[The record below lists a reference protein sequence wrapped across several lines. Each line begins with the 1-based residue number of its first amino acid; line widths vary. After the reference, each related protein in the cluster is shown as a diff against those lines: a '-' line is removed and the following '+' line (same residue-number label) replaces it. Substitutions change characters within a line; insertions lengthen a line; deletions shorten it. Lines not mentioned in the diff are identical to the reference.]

1 MKTAIS
7 VPDDVFKLAEEFAH
21 QKKMSRSK
29 LFSIAVKEYVA
40 QYRREDVTA
49 RLNSV
54 YDKIDSSIDS
64 AALRIQ
70 GASIPKEKW

>member
-29 LFSIAVKEYVA
+29 LFSTAVREYVA
-40 QYRREDVTA
+40 QYQRADVTA

-54 YDKIDSSIDS
+54 YGKIDSSIDP

-70 GASIPKEKW
+70 GASITKEKW